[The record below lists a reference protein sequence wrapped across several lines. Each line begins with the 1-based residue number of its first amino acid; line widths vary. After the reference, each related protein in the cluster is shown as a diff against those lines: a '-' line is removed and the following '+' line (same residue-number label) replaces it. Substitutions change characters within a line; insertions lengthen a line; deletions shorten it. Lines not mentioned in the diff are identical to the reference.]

1 MPTNT
6 KKISKNPADIKSSSI
21 TVGANV
27 NINGEISNAKEVS
40 IDGIADI
47 KVTTEKIIIGEKGHV
62 AGQIVAADAQVKGDL
77 SGDITVSNTLTIHD
91 KGSVSGK
98 IAYRMLDIKLG
109 GMIKGDISAIDE
121 SPKPQA
127 KAVDISPTSNSLS
140 KKDDKPASIMDLAD
154 KIAEKK

>member
-1 MPTNT
+1 
-6 KKISKNPADIKSSSI
+6 
-21 TVGANV
+21 
-27 NINGEISNAKEVS
+27 
-40 IDGIADI
+40 
-47 KVTTEKIIIGEKGHV
+47 
-62 AGQIVAADAQVKGDL
+62 
-77 SGDITVSNTLTIHD
+77 
-91 KGSVSGK
+91 
-98 IAYRMLDIKLG
+98 MLDIKLG